1 MPRHHRHLHL
11 LLAGVFGLLS
21 PYLNLPG
28 SVSMMMRFLGAMVGT
43 WGFQR
48 QPQIQRAVRLD
59 SLV

>member
-11 LLAGVFGLLS
+11 LLAGVFRILS
-21 PYLNLPG
+21 PYSNLPG

-48 QPQIQRAVRLD
+48 QLQSQRAVRLD
-59 SLV
+59 SSV